1 MRTEL
6 SRAPATTRL
15 VFRQRYRSEHL
26 LGMRMPAFVGEVES
40 GERATIAQL
49 GPDEWLILSDETAD
63 ALATAIAFES
73 ADAPYSLVD
82 ISAREVRLVVEG
94 PAAADVIASG
104 CPLDTD
110 LAVFPHGSAYRT
122 LFHKS
127 EILLWRSA
135 PDLFL
140 IDVWRSF
147 APYVE
152 ALLKEAIRNETALAC
167 HTAH

>member
-6 SRAPATTRL
+6 SRAPVLTRIS
-15 VFRQRYRSEHL
+15 FRQRHRPKHL
-26 LGMRMPAFVGEVES
+26 LGMRMPAFVGEVQS
-40 GERATIAQL
+40 SERATIVQL
-49 GPDEWLILSDETAD
+49 GPDEWLILSDEPAD
-63 ALATAIAFES
+63 ALATAIAVGRI
-73 ADAPYSLVD
+73 DAPYSLVD

-110 LAVFPHGSAYRT
+110 LAVFSHARVYRT

-135 PDLFL
+135 PDRFL

-152 ALLKEAIRNETALAC
+152 ALLKEAIRNETALAF
-167 HTAH
+167 HTAD